1 MDSLIDPVS
10 GWWNINLIDWCFHP
24 PDASL
29 IKSLPLSFIPQPD
42 TLVWNLEKSGSYSIK
57 SDYKSLCEMHNRDMN
72 HPQVSK
78 SQKGFWRC
86 IWKLEVPGKIKQFL
100 WRAYTN
106 SLTTMENLRKHKIL
120 EETECSC
127 CAGTVESVAHALWS
141 CNCIKTVWDT
151 NFGWVDRSAEDTN
164 SFLDVLQKIRAK
176 PAFVSLFVVTAWAIW
191 YQRNKTRLRDNPL
204 PLRNIAGFTKDYLNQ
219 FRGTDRPSVLRNRV
233 TTRKWL
239 PPTTGSVKINY
250 DGAMFGE
257 SDKVGL
263 GVVIRTCDGQVVA
276 ALSEQ
281 IVKPP
286 IVEIL
291 ELLVARWAV
300 FFLQI
305 WFIPSVFTKV
315 TPYLWLMP

>member
-1 MDSLIDPVS
+1 MQRI
-10 GWWNINLIDWCFHP
+10 
-24 PDASL
+24 
-29 IKSLPLSFIPQPD
+29 Q
-42 TLVWNLEKSGSYSIK
+42 
-57 SDYKSLCEMHNRDMN
+57 
-72 HPQVSK
+72 
-78 SQKGFWRC
+78 
-86 IWKLEVPGKIKQFL
+86 
-100 WRAYTN
+100 
-106 SLTTMENLRKHKIL
+106 
-120 EETECSC
+120 
-127 CAGTVESVAHALWS
+127 
-141 CNCIKTVWDT
+141 
-151 NFGWVDRSAEDTN
+151 N

-219 FRGTDRPSVLRNRV
+219 FKGTDRPSVLRNWV
-233 TTRKWL
+233 TTRRWL
-239 PPTTGSVKINY
+239 PPTTGSVKINN